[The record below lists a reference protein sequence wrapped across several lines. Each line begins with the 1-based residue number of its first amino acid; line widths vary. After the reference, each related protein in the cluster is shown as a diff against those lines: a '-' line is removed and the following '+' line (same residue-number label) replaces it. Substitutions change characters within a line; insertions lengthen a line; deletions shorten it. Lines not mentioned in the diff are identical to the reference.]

1 MADLDNT
8 LLYSYK
14 HAREGDLCVE
24 WLKGKEQGYM
34 TKAAFEKLKA
44 LQSGGGVIP
53 VTSRSI
59 EQYGRIQLPVLPKYA
74 IVANGG
80 WLLVDGKPDEAW
92 RKVSE
97 AYIFPYL
104 VEFVRLEE
112 ALVESEQFIRV
123 RMVDET
129 FLFAYCKDG
138 VEAQEVAG
146 RYAAE
151 TPLKV
156 EASGKK
162 VYFFPPMINKGQ
174 ACMRLRELLGVKN
187 AIAAGDSSIDAPML
201 SAAEEAVVP
210 KGYPKALI
218 ASGVRVHE
226 CTDGNF
232 SEFVLKTV
240 EEFFQKNE
248 C

>member
-92 RKVSE
+92 RKGSE

-104 VEFVRLEE
+104 AEFARLEE
-112 ALVESEQFIRV
+112 ALIKSEQFIRV

-138 VEAQEVAG
+138 VEAQEAAG

-174 ACMRLRELLGVKN
+174 ACMRLRELLGVKMRLRQATAVLTHLCFRWRKKRLYPRVIPRRSLLQAFVFTSVRTGILVN
-187 AIAAGDSSIDAPML
+187 SS
-201 SAAEEAVVP
+201 
-210 KGYPKALI
+210 
-218 ASGVRVHE
+218 
-226 CTDGNF
+226 
-232 SEFVLKTV
+232 
-240 EEFFQKNE
+240 
-248 C
+248 